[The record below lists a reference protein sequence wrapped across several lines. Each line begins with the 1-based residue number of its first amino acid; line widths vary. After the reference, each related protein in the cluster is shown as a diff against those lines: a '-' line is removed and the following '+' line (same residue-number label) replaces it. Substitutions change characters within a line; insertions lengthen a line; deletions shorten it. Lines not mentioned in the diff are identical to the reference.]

1 LSISKEQVDYLKKL
15 KTDNPTG
22 YTKEFKKIDQEL
34 FKKYCFKRNYKTECD
49 PFCVDA
55 FTGKCQYLI
64 EMNKI
69 NNRPFA

>member
-1 LSISKEQVDYLKKL
+1 M
-15 KTDNPTG
+15 DNPTE
-22 YTKEFKKIDQEL
+22 YTKEIKKIDQEL
-34 FKKYCFKRNYKTECD
+34 FKKYCFKRKYKTECD

-69 NNRPFA
+69 NNE